1 MPYGAAKKLRVRARE
16 RKLSLFGSGTWGLQ
30 MAATGRYWRL
40 VGEQP
45 RASGSVDGTATVDGV
60 GSRLLRKFP
69 RNSLLVPSPL
79 AGSIS
84 GLAKGT
90 TLAFAL
96 NGRIAAVTRV
106 YREPASGALRFSALV
121 GESGFRTGRNSLG
134 AFVVTGPAT
143 SPRLR
148 AIRVSLS

>member
-1 MPYGAAKKLRVRARE
+1 MPYGAAEKLRVHARD
-16 RKLSLFGSGTWGLQ
+16 RKLRLFGSGTWGPQ
-30 MAATGRYWRL
+30 MAATGPYWRL
-40 VGEQP
+40 VGKQP
-45 RASGSVDGTATVDGV
+45 QGSGAVNATAKIDGV

-121 GESGFRTGRNSLG
+121 GESGFRTGHNTVT
-134 AFVVTGPAT
+134 AFVVTGSAT